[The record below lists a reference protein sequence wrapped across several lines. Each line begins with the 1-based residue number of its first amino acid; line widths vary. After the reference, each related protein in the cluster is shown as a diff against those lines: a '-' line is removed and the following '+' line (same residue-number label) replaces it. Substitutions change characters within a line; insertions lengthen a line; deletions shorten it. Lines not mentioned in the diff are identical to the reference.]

1 MRFFAYSFTLVNLLI
16 STRAFASEAIAE
28 PSTGMSM
35 FKVLLGLLVVLALL
49 VGFAW
54 CMKKIGLN
62 QLNQQAV
69 AKVVGGVSVGHR
81 EKVVVVE
88 VANRWLVVGVSASQ
102 VTHLANLDPIEN
114 SLATDTKQH
123 MSQPAFTEWLQKAI
137 KKNPT
142 K

>member
-1 MRFFAYSFTLVNLLI
+1 MRKFICAYILALI
-16 STRAFASEAIAE
+16 SMQAFAAEALTE
-28 PSTGMSM
+28 PSAGMSM
-35 FKVLLGLLVVLALL
+35 VKVLLGLLVVLALL

-81 EKVVVVE
+81 ERVVVVE

-114 SLATDTKQH
+114 PISTNDKPH

-137 KKNPT
+137 KKNHT